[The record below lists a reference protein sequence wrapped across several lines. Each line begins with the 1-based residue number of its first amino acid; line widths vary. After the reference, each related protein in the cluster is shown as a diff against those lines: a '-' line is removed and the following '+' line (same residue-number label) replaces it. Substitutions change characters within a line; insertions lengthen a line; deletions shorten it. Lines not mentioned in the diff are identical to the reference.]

1 MQQEE
6 VRQPE
11 PQQLFGAGS
20 DVTPAATQEGVRF
33 VRVVRSR
40 RFMWN
45 LQLNEVK
52 RSALLRVF
60 SRSSELD
67 TCCINGNFEIF
78 VFIFKLCFLT
88 VKDKQNTGK
97 NGAVKNN

>member
-6 VRQPE
+6 VRQPA

-33 VRVVRSR
+33 DRAFRSR
-40 RFMWN
+40 RFVRN
-45 LQLNEVK
+45 SQLNEVE

-60 SRSSELD
+60 SSSSQLG
-67 TCCINGNFEIF
+67 TCCISGRSESSLLFSN
-78 VFIFKLCFLT
+78 
-88 VKDKQNTGK
+88 
-97 NGAVKNN
+97 